1 MYVCVSESVN
11 VIVSTGRTDKWII
24 SRLLSVRG
32 NPADERVILFR
43 HCEIHVA
50 GVRNVEV
57 RPAINT
63 DTDPNPNPNPNR
75 IPNRKLSLLEMAENN
90 ITRSSAGLP
99 STDPY

>member
-1 MYVCVSESVN
+1 MKLFSVF
-11 VIVSTGRTDKWII
+11 
-24 SRLLSVRG
+24 G
-32 NPADERVILFR
+32 NPADERVILFC

-63 DTDPNPNPNPNR
+63 DTDPNPNR

-99 STDPY
+99 KCEYGSLLLESAVVYTMVVYILNEARGQGRL